1 MKELLLEVFSGFKF
15 LQEICVQSWGSLG
28 FQPDF
33 HLEAVRTLPSVCPL
47 LRTVLSFPSYV
58 WNHEYPENLRKDS
71 GRLPVAFG
79 DVDYFLNIPDAVP
92 ASETQ
97 PRDVITRW
105 AGQNPNLEDLGAG
118 CIGRQPAPA
127 NNV

>member
-58 WNHEYPENLRKDS
+58 WNHEYPENLRTGSLFTIHKAHDGS
-71 GRLPVAFG
+71 ITVDRLAIDEEYGFEEW
-79 DVDYFLNIPDAVP
+79 DCR
-92 ASETQ
+92 S
-97 PRDVITRW
+97 R
-105 AGQNPNLEDLGAG
+105 
-118 CIGRQPAPA
+118 
-127 NNV
+127 